1 MHYYN
6 RNDVRGATMD
16 QNLNLYHTFY
26 TVAKCGNI
34 SAAAN
39 QLFIS
44 QPAISKSIARLEQS
58 LDVKLFLRS
67 SRGVSLTAEGDLLY
81 HRVEEALRA
90 ISLGEE
96 AVKNAVELGIGRLSI
111 GVSTTLCRYVLL
123 PYLKSFAK
131 EYPNI
136 QVSIRCQS
144 SYETIKALE
153 DGSIDIGLIGETG
166 RIGNLLFHPIA
177 EIEDIFISTAE
188 YMNALQARE
197 GYDRKNPLSLA
208 NLILP
213 DQDNLSRRYV
223 DRYLDPGLIDENR
236 LIEVSTMD
244 LVIEFA
250 KNSLGIGCVIGDFVK
265 KELEKAELVR
275 IETDISFPK
284 RKIGFAYR
292 KESSVNKSALAFL
305 SYMKV

>member
-1 MHYYN
+1 
-6 RNDVRGATMD
+6 MD
-16 QNLNLYHTFY
+16 QNLNLYYTFY

-44 QPAISKSIARLEQS
+44 QPAISKSIAKLETN
-58 LDVKLFLRS
+58 LDVKLFRRS
-67 SRGVSLTAEGDLLY
+67 SRGVNLTQEGELLY
-81 HRVEEALRA
+81 RQVEEAFRA

-96 AVKNAVELGIGRLSI
+96 AIKTAVELGIGRLSI

-123 PYLKSFAK
+123 PYLKTFAK

-177 EIEDIFISTAE
+177 EIEDIFIATDA
-188 YMNALQARE
+188 YMETLQRKE
-197 GYDRKNPLSLA
+197 GYSSKNPLALA

-223 DRYLDPGLIDENR
+223 DRYLDPSLVDENR

-250 KNSLGIGCVIGDFVK
+250 KNGLGIGCVIGDFVK
-265 KELEKAELVR
+265 KELQNKELVR
-275 IETDISFPK
+275 IQTDIVFPK

-292 KESSVNKSALAFL
+292 KESSANKSALAFL

>member
-1 MHYYN
+1 
-6 RNDVRGATMD
+6 MD
-16 QNLNLYHTFY
+16 QNLNLYYTFY

-44 QPAISKSIARLEQS
+44 QPAISKSIAKLETN
-58 LDVKLFLRS
+58 LDVKLFRRS
-67 SRGVSLTAEGDLLY
+67 SRGVSLTQEGELLY
-81 HRVEEALRA
+81 RQVEEAFRA

-96 AVKNAVELGIGRLSI
+96 AIKTAVELGIGRLSI

-123 PYLKSFAK
+123 PYLKTFAK

-177 EIEDIFISTAE
+177 EIEDIFIATDA
-188 YMNALQARE
+188 YMETLQRKE
-197 GYDRKNPLSLA
+197 GYSSKNPLALA

-223 DRYLDPGLIDENR
+223 DRYLDPSLVDENR

-250 KNSLGIGCVIGDFVK
+250 KNGLGIGCVIGDFVK
-265 KELEKAELVR
+265 KELQNKELVR
-275 IETDISFPK
+275 IQTDIVFPK

-292 KESSVNKSALAFL
+292 KESSANKSALAFL

>member
-1 MHYYN
+1 
-6 RNDVRGATMD
+6 
-16 QNLNLYHTFY
+16 
-26 TVAKCGNI
+26 
-34 SAAAN
+34 
-39 QLFIS
+39 
-44 QPAISKSIARLEQS
+44 
-58 LDVKLFLRS
+58 
-67 SRGVSLTAEGDLLY
+67 
-81 HRVEEALRA
+81 
-90 ISLGEE
+90 
-96 AVKNAVELGIGRLSI
+96 
-111 GVSTTLCRYVLL
+111 
-123 PYLKSFAK
+123 K

-166 RIGNLLFHPIA
+166 RIGSLLFHPIS
-177 EIEDIFISTAE
+177 EIEDIFIATNA
-188 YMNALQARE
+188 YMKTLQARD
-197 GYDRKNPLSLA
+197 GYNQKNPLALA

-250 KNSLGIGCVIGDFVK
+250 KNGLGIGCVIGDFVK
-265 KELEKAELVR
+265 KELAGGELVR
-275 IETDISFPK
+275 IHTDMNFPK

-292 KESSVNKSALAFL
+292 KESSANKSALAFL
-305 SYMKV
+305 SFMKV

>member
-1 MHYYN
+1 M
-6 RNDVRGATMD
+6 
-16 QNLNLYHTFY
+16 
-26 TVAKCGNI
+26 
-34 SAAAN
+34 
-39 QLFIS
+39 
-44 QPAISKSIARLEQS
+44 
-58 LDVKLFLRS
+58 
-67 SRGVSLTAEGDLLY
+67 
-81 HRVEEALRA
+81 
-90 ISLGEE
+90 GEE

-166 RIGNLLFHPIA
+166 KIGNLLFHPIS
-177 EIEDIFISTAE
+177 EIEDIFIATAE
-188 YMNALQARE
+188 YMKTLE
-197 GYDRKNPLSLA
+197 SKDGYEAQNPLALA
-208 NLILP
+208 NFILP

-223 DRYLDPGLIDENR
+223 DRYLEPGLIDENR

-250 KNSLGIGCVIGDFVK
+250 KNSLGIGCVIGDFVD
-265 KELEKAELVR
+265 KELKSAELVR
-275 IETDISFPK
+275 IDAHTDFPK

-292 KESSVNKSALAFL
+292 KESSANKSALAFL
-305 SYMKV
+305 TYMKVGLHDLH